1 MPQNADKTYFQKDTN
16 IHKILLQENAKFA
29 QRNLVRKEVVEEVL
43 LVIASSSCSRFRARL
58 VDLLGMW
65 DGDRM
70 GR

>member
-16 IHKILLQENAKFA
+16 VHKTLLQEKAKFA
-29 QRNLVRKEVVEEVL
+29 QKNLVRKEVVEEV
-43 LVIASSSCSRFRARL
+43 SSSSRFRARL

-65 DGDRM
+65 DGDRR